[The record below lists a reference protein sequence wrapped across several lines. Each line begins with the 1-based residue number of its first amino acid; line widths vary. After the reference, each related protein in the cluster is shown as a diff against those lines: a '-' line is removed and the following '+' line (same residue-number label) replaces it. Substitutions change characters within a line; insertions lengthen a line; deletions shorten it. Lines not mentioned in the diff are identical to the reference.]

1 VVVTNPKMKA
11 ESQRIPDEL
20 VDAFFDRELDEG
32 SREKFFGMLRGD
44 LSRCAEVARTQRM
57 ISVLREPVEGPDLTA
72 AIMGQVSRR
81 RGFLPE
87 RLRRMVKAGRLAA
100 AACVLLALLGV
111 AVVHRLAPE
120 AVELTERPRPVT
132 QVVTSGAQEA
142 TAGVQNLAEAVGAV
156 KARIAEPAAE
166 LGRLLWADDLPEV
179 ESGEVPSARVYLVG
193 GVDGDTSAP
202 SLESLVEPGAMNI
215 VRGAGGEVPFV
226 VPTVVYVDGSQTRV
240 VMRASAPP
248 SGRATPWV
256 GQWREN
262 IFLLQPVEEVASGEQ

>member
-215 VRGAGGEVPFV
+215 VRGAGGEAPFV
-226 VPTVVYVDGSQTRV
+226 VPSVVYVDGSQTRV
-240 VMRASAPP
+240 VMRASAP